1 MFLKLREV
9 FGGLFMAISDPEL
22 TTKIIAVGL
31 YKPHWNDAV
40 YVTYNFGYF
49 I

>member
-1 MFLKLREV
+1 MSLKLREV

-22 TTKIIAVGL
+22 TTKIIAVWL
-31 YKPHWNDAV
+31 YEPHRNDAV
-40 YVTYNFGYF
+40 YGTYNFGYF